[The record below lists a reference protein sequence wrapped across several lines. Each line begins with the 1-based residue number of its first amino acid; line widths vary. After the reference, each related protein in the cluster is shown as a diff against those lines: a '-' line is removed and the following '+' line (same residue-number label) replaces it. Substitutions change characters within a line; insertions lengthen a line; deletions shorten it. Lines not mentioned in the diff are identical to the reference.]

1 MQKIYLLAGCPGVGK
16 SWLTKQLLDAGK
28 YTPIEHDEYRD
39 DPKDYIRAL
48 IKAAKGNKPVI
59 ANTPFGVSEIM
70 ADIDQAGAICV
81 PVFVVADEEVVKR
94 QYFKREGKLIP
105 PGHLTR
111 QKTYMKRAFNL
122 GAFMGT
128 SDQVLK
134 HLMAAAEIK

>member
-16 SWLTKQLLDAGK
+16 SWLTRQLIGK

-39 DPKDYIRAL
+39 DPRDYIRAL
-48 IKAAKGNKPVI
+48 MKAARGDKPVI

-70 ADIDQAGAICV
+70 SDIDQAGGICI
-81 PVFVVADEEVVKR
+81 PIFVVAPEEQVKR
-94 QYFKREGKLIP
+94 QYYERERKMIP

-111 QKTYMKRAFNL
+111 QKTYMKRAHNL

-128 SDQVLK
+128 SAQVLK
-134 HLMAAAEIK
+134 HLLSLI